1 MTRLVYSAAAVL
13 VVLALTIGSLVAQ
26 EPAKSS
32 PPIRGQAEIQILAP
46 KAVPDHKAGVVNT
59 VIQVKN
65 VSPTG
70 SIAGLKVE
78 QYWWDKANS
87 PAPVAVASQ
96 RLKKPLQPGEIV
108 KIELQVPIDPKMYRD
123 TYKFSHANGG
133 PTGGIN
139 VKTVKAF

>member
-1 MTRLVYSAAAVL
+1 MTRLVTSAAAVL

-26 EPAKSS
+26 EPAKTS

-59 VIQVKN
+59 VIQIKN

-87 PAPVAVASQ
+87 PQPAGGTNK
-96 RLKKPLQPGEIV
+96 RLQKPLQPGE
-108 KIELQVPIDPKMYRD
+108 EATLTLTLQYDTKFFRD
-123 TYKFSHANGG
+123 SYQFSHANGK
-133 PTGGIN
+133 I
-139 VKTVKAF
+139 KAKSVKAF